1 MKIIVASDIHNDF
14 DMIYRIIDIYQKIGA
29 DYIILLGDIGDY
41 GEIKKNLIKKLV
53 EKINPNKIIILP
65 GNHETYE
72 QIKELKY
79 LYNVKDLHRKYFIKD
94 NIVIA
99 GFGGADVPLFMVDED
114 DLKKFL
120 YSIEDK
126 GKYIILFTHIPP
138 KGSLT
143 SLNISGSES
152 LRNFIEKE
160 RKVILNV
167 HGHMHETGG
176 LEDII
181 NNAKIVN
188 VARTIKII
196 EISNKKTYI
205 KDFY

>member
-14 DMIYRIIDIYQKIGA
+14 DMIYKIIEAYYKIKP

-41 GEIKKNLIKKLV
+41 GEIKKDLIKKLV
-53 EKINPNKIIILP
+53 EKINPNKIIIIP

-72 QIKELKY
+72 NVKELEY
-79 LYNVKDLHRKYFIKD
+79 LYNIRDLHRKYFVKND
-94 NIVIA
+94 IVIA

-114 DLKKFL
+114 DLQKFL
-120 YSIEDK
+120 YSIKDK

-152 LRNFIEKE
+152 LRNFIEREK
-160 RKVILNV
+160 KVILNV

-181 NNAKIVN
+181 NNAKIIN

-196 EISNKKTYI
+196 EIDDKKTYI